1 MKPASKQYIGYSKQK
16 AQVCPLKRLASL
28 FLVLTML
35 FLLCVPAGAQE
46 DSAPIQHPGQP
57 VLPSA
62 SAAASQTEPTA
73 VPAAEPSA
81 QPTPEPTEEPM
92 TDLASGS
99 RGIWVERLQTRLTE
113 LGYLSDAVDGKFGY
127 NTQQA
132 VLALENGLRTL
143 EQRALDAESGV
154 SLPGG
159 EDAASAEPTPAPTPE
174 TVADG
179 IAETSLLE
187 EILPEDFELY
197 LEDVTQGSRGTEARR
212 VQTRLYTLNYLSEQ
226 PDGSFGANSLAALS
240 VFQQAN
246 GLEET
251 GVADRRTQSLLFS
264 ARAIRAEQPVYNQ
277 LTAGM
282 TNDRVKAAQR
292 QLIALGFM
300 TGSAGGYFNERTTAG
315 VKALQKY
322 LHQLEKDKLAA
333 SATAT
338 PAPEPTA
345 TPRPD
350 LVQAQYTPVPS
361 ATAVPELDDGYE
373 GDGVLTHD
381 LQVLLFD
388 EGIPVIRQAVVK
400 SGDSG
405 DEVLR
410 VQRRLQALD
419 YLTAGSADGLFGG
432 ATERALSKFQ
442 SRNRLQAT
450 GVADEAT
457 QLALYSEDAVRA
469 MKPYLVKVSV
479 DDQQVY
485 VYALDDNDQYSILTR
500 TMTCSTGLR
509 DTPTP
514 TGEFTYTGPGARW
527 HYFKKWKCWAQYA
540 YYIDGDIMFH
550 SVLYNSDDESTLVK
564 SSVRNLGRRASHGCV
579 RLSVEDARWLW
590 NNCPGGTHV
599 IVY

>member
-159 EDAASAEPTPAPTPE
+159 EDAASAEPTPASTPE

-246 GLEET
+246 GLEAS
-251 GVADRRTQSLLFS
+251 GVADRQTQSLLFS
-264 ARAIRAEQPVYNQ
+264 SKAIRAEQPVYNQ

-338 PAPEPTA
+338 PTPEPTA

-350 LVQAQYTPVPS
+350 LVQAQYTPVPA

-388 EGIPVIRQAVVK
+388 EGIPVIRQSTVK
-400 SGDSG
+400 SGD
-405 DEVLR
+405 
-410 VQRRLQALD
+410 
-419 YLTAGSADGLFGG
+419 
-432 ATERALSKFQ
+432 
-442 SRNRLQAT
+442 
-450 GVADEAT
+450 
-457 QLALYSEDAVRA
+457 
-469 MKPYLVKVSV
+469 
-479 DDQQVY
+479 
-485 VYALDDNDQYSILTR
+485 
-500 TMTCSTGLR
+500 
-509 DTPTP
+509 
-514 TGEFTYTGPGARW
+514 
-527 HYFKKWKCWAQYA
+527 
-540 YYIDGDIMFH
+540 
-550 SVLYNSDDESTLVK
+550 
-564 SSVRNLGRRASHGCV
+564 
-579 RLSVEDARWLW
+579 
-590 NNCPGGTHV
+590 
-599 IVY
+599 

>member
-1 MKPASKQYIGYSKQK
+1 MGRDHAAHGR
-16 AQVCPLKRLASL
+16 AR
-28 FLVLTML
+28 
-35 FLLCVPAGAQE
+35 
-46 DSAPIQHPGQP
+46 HP
-57 VLPSA
+57 
-62 SAAASQTEPTA
+62 
-73 VPAAEPSA
+73 
-81 QPTPEPTEEPM
+81 
-92 TDLASGS
+92 
-99 RGIWVERLQTRLTE
+99 
-113 LGYLSDAVDGKFGY
+113 
-127 NTQQA
+127 
-132 VLALENGLRTL
+132 
-143 EQRALDAESGV
+143 
-154 SLPGG
+154 
-159 EDAASAEPTPAPTPE
+159 
-174 TVADG
+174 
-179 IAETSLLE
+179 
-187 EILPEDFELY
+187 
-197 LEDVTQGSRGTEARR
+197 
-212 VQTRLYTLNYLSEQ
+212 
-226 PDGSFGANSLAALS
+226 
-240 VFQQAN
+240 
-246 GLEET
+246 
-251 GVADRRTQSLLFS
+251 
-264 ARAIRAEQPVYNQ
+264 
-277 LTAGM
+277 
-282 TNDRVKAAQR
+282 
-292 QLIALGFM
+292 FM

-338 PAPEPTA
+338 PTPEPTA

-361 ATAVPELDDGYE
+361 ATAVPEIDDGYE

-388 EGIPVIRQAVVK
+388 EGIPVIRQSTVK

>member
-246 GLEET
+246 GLEAS
-251 GVADRRTQSLLFS
+251 GVADRQTQSLLFS
-264 ARAIRAEQPVYNQ
+264 SKAIRAEQPVYNQ

-338 PAPEPTA
+338 PTPEPTA

-388 EGIPVIRQAVVK
+388 EGIPVIRQSTVK